1 MEIVF
6 TKNTV
11 FGRDIYQAGDRAEFN
26 EKEAKIILKAG
37 VGKKF
42 EEPEEPG
49 AIEAEAAVQPEP
61 MPGTSFAVPLPEAA
75 EAEAAETPDKP
86 APKAKARAKNE
97 NV

>member
-6 TKNTV
+6 SKNTV
-11 FGRDIYQAGDRAEFN
+11 FGRDIYKAGDKAEFN

-42 EEPEEPG
+42 EETEEP
-49 AIEAEAAVQPEP
+49 EAPAEVIQPEP
-61 MPGTSFAVPLPEAA
+61 IPGTGFAVPLPEAA
-75 EAEAAETPDKP
+75 EAAAPETPEKP
-86 APKAKARAKNE
+86 APKTKGRAKNE